1 MTTCLSYQIYI
12 CTYVPL
18 HHNLFF
24 RRSNILNTELY
35 EKHKKARH
43 WNIFLGLLILNN
55 ELYKKYKKTLNYMKN
70 TEKHVIEIYSYRL
83 LILNGKL
90 CEKHKNA
97 IKIYSYRLLGLIISH
112 IEPSHIFSFL
122 SPLVIIILL
131 GF

>member
-18 HHNLFF
+18 HHNMLF
-24 RRSNILNTELY
+24 RRSNIVNTELY

-43 WNIFLGLLILNN
+43 WNIFLGLLILNI

-97 IKIYSYRLLGLIISH
+97 IKIYSYRLLGLIISKIH
-112 IEPSHIFSFL
+112 RCHTL
-122 SPLVIIILL
+122 SLSSLL
-131 GF
+131 W